1 MSALFN
7 LQSLMLVLLLLT
19 CTSAYIHHMFPRL
32 LDSNKDGPLGILW
45 KFARIGERM
54 SPYVSL
60 ACVFMASTDEEMN
73 VRELIDCLADIDG
86 NLWEKGKACFVSCRI
101 PYEAAPDAKD
111 VAKLSSA
118 PNRRLSAADQAM
130 LCAVLLLL
138 VSAVTGL
145 VRRDAVPVDEDLYP
159 EPKYFNLADARK
171 PPRLV
176 IMPWDMDADVQ
187 VTEVDLYYLAAH
199 HNMTVY
205 YYKYGDM
212 KDGRYFLLDVN
223 PHFEHRDTD
232 DSLNLIDARW
242 IDMATGLF
250 IDITAAR
257 YHLEHPAGEGILYD
271 KNGHEFRDTYVYPL
285 RNTTFEGVRAM
296 IPFRY
301 KDMLES
307 EYGKESLRDT
317 TFHGHVFDEKKMQ
330 WVLESALYKFP
341 GYPVLSR
348 SRRAER
354 LNERLRGAQRVNVDD
369 DSFNLNIDGLASAP
383 TADVEATAAPP
394 LPSSDRKRKRAPDE
408 SDAEPVRNGIKSPV
422 RSRISAVVIEEEVG
436 ESPSHA
442 PGSGR
447 RRKVL
452 LGEKGT
458 DATPPPSSP
467 LARRARHVT
476 PSTPTLV
483 PTPQQPQTDELSP
496 DQGGEL
502 PAVDRLVDAEA
513 SAEEAEEIDPVETAR
528 VLGKNSSRHAPRSSP
543 ELGSAPVEAEEEEP
557 RLQKR
562 AGKKG
567 SPAKQKQPAKGPPR
581 RPKQKA
587 PVKQGKKTADDDKD
601 GDGDD
606 GVEITVQRFV
616 KKRGG
621 DADDADPLQ
630 SDMAFANR
638 AGESVVDVFAQVCE
652 EVVASTLTQLQHLL
666 DTAEGPAKKKECR
679 IKMRAIEA
687 YREELR
693 SRLLQ
698 HAIHLNH
705 WHTLRKQV
713 RKAQKE
719 KLALR
724 EEIIR
729 LNGEREQVALRMDAV
744 RIKHET
750 NSKESTRRINTSAL
764 MHDIELAVE
773 QGRDAPEVSR
783 QVQRQANL
791 ELLIAQVSD
800 LASSGSSTGGLLHQV
815 RDFNAFLE
823 RAALALESR

>member
-1 MSALFN
+1 
-7 LQSLMLVLLLLT
+7 
-19 CTSAYIHHMFPRL
+19 
-32 LDSNKDGPLGILW
+32 
-45 KFARIGERM
+45 
-54 SPYVSL
+54 
-60 ACVFMASTDEEMN
+60 MA
-73 VRELIDCLADIDG
+73 
-86 NLWEKGKACFVSCRI
+86 
-101 PYEAAPDAKD
+101 AAA
-111 VAKLSSA
+111 
-118 PNRRLSAADQAM
+118 
-130 LCAVLLLL
+130 
-138 VSAVTGL
+138 
-145 VRRDAVPVDEDLYP
+145 
-159 EPKYFNLADARK
+159 
-171 PPRLV
+171 
-176 IMPWDMDADVQ
+176 
-187 VTEVDLYYLAAH
+187 
-199 HNMTVY
+199 
-205 YYKYGDM
+205 
-212 KDGRYFLLDVN
+212 
-223 PHFEHRDTD
+223 
-232 DSLNLIDARW
+232 
-242 IDMATGLF
+242 
-250 IDITAAR
+250 
-257 YHLEHPAGEGILYD
+257 
-271 KNGHEFRDTYVYPL
+271 
-285 RNTTFEGVRAM
+285 
-296 IPFRY
+296 
-301 KDMLES
+301 
-307 EYGKESLRDT
+307 
-317 TFHGHVFDEKKMQ
+317 
-330 WVLESALYKFP
+330 
-341 GYPVLSR
+341 
-348 SRRAER
+348 RRAER
-354 LNERLRGAQRVNVDD
+354 LNERLRGAQRINVDD

-383 TADVEATAAPP
+383 VAEAETDAAPAP
-394 LPSSDRKRKRAPDE
+394 APPSSSSDRKRKRAPDE
-408 SDAEPVRNGIKSPV
+408 ADVEPVRNGIKSPV
-422 RSRISAVVIEEEVG
+422 RSRISAAVIEEEVG

-447 RRKVL
+447 RRKVVH
-452 LGEKGT
+452 GEKGA

-467 LARRARHVT
+467 LARRTRHVM
-476 PSTPTLV
+476 PSTPTRV
-483 PTPQQPQTDELSP
+483 SASQQPQADEPDELSP
-496 DQGGEL
+496 DHGGEL
-502 PAVDRLVDAEA
+502 PVIEKSADAEA

-557 RLQKR
+557 PPQKR
-562 AGKKG
+562 AAK
-567 SPAKQKQPAKGPPR
+567 STPAKQKQPAKGPPR

-587 PVKQGKKTADDDKD
+587 PVKRGKKADNDNTDNDRD

-652 EVVASTLTQLQHLL
+652 EVVASTLTQLQQLL
-666 DTAEGPAKKKECR
+666 DSAEGPAKKKECR

-705 WHTLRKQV
+705 WYTLRKQV

-744 RIKHET
+744 RVKHET

-764 MHDIELAVE
+764 MHDIELAIE